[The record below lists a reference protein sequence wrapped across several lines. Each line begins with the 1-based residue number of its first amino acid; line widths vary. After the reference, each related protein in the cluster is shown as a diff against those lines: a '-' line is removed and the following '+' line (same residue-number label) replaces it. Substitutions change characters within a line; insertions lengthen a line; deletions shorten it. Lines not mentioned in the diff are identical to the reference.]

1 VPGTWSPHRGF
12 REEALITKEKHLVDE
27 TGRVFCAIRARDVDV
42 ERCLACERLEDYD
55 LDSRR
60 PFVAC
65 RAIEF
70 AQRSRP
76 IEGA

>member
-1 VPGTWSPHRGF
+1 M
-12 REEALITKEKHLVDE
+12 TKEKHLVDE

-65 RAIEF
+65 RAIELT
-70 AQRSRP
+70 QRSRP